1 MLECWLSQSS
11 PAATWASL
19 TEALRSCV
27 IDREDIA
34 CKVEALSSGRESAS
48 SDLDQ
53 LDVNKHL
60 TMVRKHTWDLR
71 ADWFDL
77 GLELGVT
84 ATKLQVC

>member
-1 MLECWLSQSS
+1 MLECWLSQSA

-34 CKVEALSSGRESAS
+34 CKVEVLSKGQGSAS
-48 SDLDQ
+48 SDQDQ
-53 LDVNKHL
+53 LNVDKHL
-60 TMVRKHTWDLR
+60 KIVRKHTWDLR

-84 ATKLQVC
+84 STKLQVC